1 MNADVDDTN
10 STSKLR
16 FGWFIPTIGDT
27 SAFGDPGATMKPNLK
42 LFTDIALAAE
52 AAGFEYTLVPVQ
64 TMCYEAWVTC
74 AMVAARTTRLKQLVA
89 VRAGYMPPFQMAKMF
104 TTFDRLSEGRVY
116 ANLIAGP
123 GGEEQAAEG
132 LFYAHDERYEVMDET
147 VTLMKRLWTEDE
159 PVTHKGKHFQ
169 IENGMVRPR
178 PYQRPHPP
186 FYIGGT
192 SPAAKDVGAKHADVY
207 LFWGDRPE
215 NIAKQI
221 DEVRSIAA
229 QYGREDQLKFG
240 MRLQIVV
247 RETEDEAWEAAN
259 AIIEGAPKL
268 LTDAISNLWNESQAN
283 TRMKELGKVKD
294 YMIDRHLWSGLTTIR
309 TGAGVAVV
317 GNPQQVADTLQE
329 FIDIGCTEFCL
340 SGYPHAREAER
351 FGEMLMPFFKDRITS
366 EPLIASSGVAAA
378 V

>member
-1 MNADVDDTN
+1 MTSDTA
-10 STSKLR
+10 SQLR

-27 SAFGDPGATMKPNLK
+27 SAFGDPNATMKPSLE
-42 LFTDIALAAE
+42 LFTDIAVAAE

-74 AMVAARTTRLKQLVA
+74 AMVAARTTRLKQLIA
-89 VRAGYMPPFQMAKMF
+89 VRAGYMLPAQLAKMF
-104 TTFDRLSEGRVY
+104 TTFDKLTEGRVY

-123 GGEEQAAEG
+123 GGGEQAADG

-159 PVTHKGKHFQ
+159 PVTHHGKHFQ
-169 IENGMVRPR
+169 IENGIVRPR

-215 NIAKQI
+215 NIVKQI
-221 DEVRSIAA
+221 DEVRSIA
-229 QYGREDQLKFG
+229 QGYGRDQSIKFG
-240 MRLQIVV
+240 MRLQVVV
-247 RETEDEAWEAAN
+247 RETEEEAWEAAE
-259 AIIEGAPKL
+259 AIIEGAPKI
-268 LTDAISNLWNESQAN
+268 LTDAIKNLWSESQAN
-283 TRMKELGKVKD
+283 TRMKELGKAKD
-294 YMIDRHLWSGLTTIR
+294 YRIDRHLWSGLTTIR
-309 TGAGVAVV
+309 TGAGVAIV
-317 GNPQQVADTLQE
+317 GNPRQVADTLQE

-340 SGYPHAREAER
+340 SGYPHAAEAER
-351 FGEMLMPFFKDRITS
+351 FGKLVMPLFEGRITS
-366 EPLIASSGVAAA
+366 EPLVASATEPVPTA
-378 V
+378 

>member
-1 MNADVDDTN
+1 MTSDT
-10 STSKLR
+10 TSQLR

-27 SAFGDPGATMKPNLK
+27 SAFGDPGATMKPSLD
-42 LFTDIALAAE
+42 LFTDIAVAAE

-74 AMVAARTTRLKQLVA
+74 AMVAARTTRLKQLIA
-89 VRAGYMPPFQMAKMF
+89 VRAGYMLPAQLAKMF
-104 TTFDRLSEGRVY
+104 TTFDKLTEGRVY

-123 GGEEQAAEG
+123 GGGEQAADG

-159 PVTHKGKHFQ
+159 PVTHQGKHFQ
-169 IENGMVRPR
+169 IENGIVRPR

-215 NIAKQI
+215 NIVKQI
-221 DEVRSIAA
+221 DEGRSIA
-229 QYGREDQLKFG
+229 QGYGRDQSIKFG
-240 MRLQIVV
+240 MRLQVVV
-247 RETEDEAWEAAN
+247 RETEEEAWEAAE
-259 AIIEGAPKL
+259 AIIEGAPKI
-268 LTDAISNLWNESQAN
+268 LTDAIKNLWSESQAN
-283 TRMKELGKVKD
+283 TRMKELGKAKD
-294 YMIDRHLWSGLTTIR
+294 YRIDRHLWSGLTTIR
-309 TGAGVAVV
+309 TGAGVAIV
-317 GNPQQVADTLQE
+317 GNPRQVADTLQE

-340 SGYPHAREAER
+340 SGYPHAAEAER
-351 FGEMLMPFFKDRITS
+351 FGKLVMPLFEGRITS
-366 EPLIASSGVAAA
+366 EPLVASATEPVPTA
-378 V
+378 

>member
-1 MNADVDDTN
+1 MTSDTA
-10 STSKLR
+10 SQLR

-27 SAFGDPGATMKPNLK
+27 SAFGDPGATMKPSLE
-42 LFTDIALAAE
+42 LFTDIAVAAE

-74 AMVAARTTRLKQLVA
+74 AMVAARTTRLKQLIA
-89 VRAGYMPPFQMAKMF
+89 VRAGYMLPAQLAKMF
-104 TTFDRLSEGRVY
+104 TTFDKLTEGRVY

-123 GGEEQAAEG
+123 GGGEQAADG

-159 PVTHKGKHFQ
+159 PVTHHGKHFQ
-169 IENGMVRPR
+169 IENGIVRPR

-215 NIAKQI
+215 NIVKQI
-221 DEVRSIAA
+221 DEVRSIA
-229 QYGREDQLKFG
+229 QGYGRDQSIKFG
-240 MRLQIVV
+240 MRLQVVV
-247 RETEDEAWEAAN
+247 RETEEEAWEAAE
-259 AIIEGAPKL
+259 AIIEGAPKI
-268 LTDAISNLWNESQAN
+268 LTDAIKNLWSESQAN
-283 TRMKELGKVKD
+283 TRMKELGKAKD
-294 YMIDRHLWSGLTTIR
+294 YRIDRHLWSGLTTIR
-309 TGAGVAVV
+309 TGAGVAIV
-317 GNPQQVADTLQE
+317 GNPRQVADTLQE

-340 SGYPHAREAER
+340 SGYPHAAEAER
-351 FGEMLMPFFKDRITS
+351 FGKLVMPLFEGRIATES
-366 EPLIASSGVAAA
+366 LVASPPVASPA
-378 V
+378 